1 MRIFTLVLL
10 VATAALQAK
19 GITLTG
25 YVGGSSPR
33 GEMEPEPAWSIHALW
48 RIDQMVAA
56 GIGAGYVT
64 IPGTDVAETSSRLQ
78 VRLPLGRQLMPFVEG
93 EAGLGLRPVLEET
106 IFLWRFG
113 GGLDLKLGDKSS
125 LVAGGGIMARDRMY
139 ARLGLLLEL

>member
-1 MRIFTLVLL
+1 MRILPLALL
-10 VATAALQAK
+10 ACTSLFAK
-19 GITLTG
+19 GLTLTG

-33 GEMEPEPAWSIHALW
+33 GDFDPEPSWSVHALW

-56 GIGAGYVT
+56 GIGGGYLT
-64 IPGTDVAETSSRLQ
+64 LPGTDVAEASGRLQ
-78 VRLPLGRQLMPFVEG
+78 VRLPIGRQLMPFVEG
-93 EAGLGLRPVLEET
+93 ESGVGFKPVLEES

-125 LVAGGGIMARDRMY
+125 LVAGGGLLARGRMY

>member
-1 MRIFTLVLL
+1 MKSSALVLL
-10 VATAALQAK
+10 AASTLVAK
-19 GITLTG
+19 GLTLTG

-33 GEMEPEPAWSIHALW
+33 GEMEPEPSWSVHALW

-56 GIGAGYVT
+56 GVGGGYVT
-64 IPGTDVAETSSRLQ
+64 QPGTDVAELSSRLQ

-93 EAGLGLRPVLEET
+93 EAGAGLRPVLEESM
-106 IFLWRFG
+106 FLWRFG

-125 LVAGGGIMARDRMY
+125 LLAGAGLFAQGRMY